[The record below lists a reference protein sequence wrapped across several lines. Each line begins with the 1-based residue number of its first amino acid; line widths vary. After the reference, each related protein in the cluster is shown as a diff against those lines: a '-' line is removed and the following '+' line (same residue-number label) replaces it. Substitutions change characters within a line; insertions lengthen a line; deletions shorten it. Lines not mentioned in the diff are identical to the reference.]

1 MPPSSVA
8 HATSGLLL
16 LADISGYT
24 GFLQA
29 VALAHQDD
37 PIMFESA
44 PEGYAL
50 VSTLLDGIIDRLVPP
65 MTLSKLEG
73 DAVFAFADEA
83 DDLPRGAEML
93 ACLAACYAA
102 FRTQLDASERARTCQ
117 CGACSRGGGLDLKFI
132 LHAGPYV
139 VQSIGGGRELVGPQ
153 VVMAHRL
160 LKNQGA
166 TVVGQ
171 AAYAL
176 FTDAA
181 IDRLGIPGSGS
192 VAMTETY
199 EHYPP
204 IDVRVFP
211 LP

>member
-1 MPPSSVA
+1 MAATSVA
-8 HATSGLLL
+8 RATSGVLL

-29 VALAHQDD
+29 VATAHRDD
-37 PIMFESA
+37 PIMFENV
-44 PEGYAL
+44 PEGYSL
-50 VSTLLDGIIDRLVPP
+50 VSTLLDGIIERLVPP

-73 DAVFAFADEA
+73 DAVFAFADDVDEV
-83 DDLPRGAEML
+83 PRGAGML
-93 ACLAACYAA
+93 ACLTACYAA
-102 FRTQLDASERARTCQ
+102 FRTQLDASERARTCD
-117 CGACSRGGGLDLKFI
+117 CGACSRGAGLDLKFI
-132 LHAGPYV
+132 VHTGTYV

-160 LKNQGA
+160 LKNQGVA
-166 TVVGQ
+166 AVGQ
-171 AAYAL
+171 DGYAL

-181 IDRLGIPGSGS
+181 ITSLDIPDSGS

-211 LP
+211 MH